1 MTASADLRRKLRL
14 TAEILFFGVLPL
26 MYVIS
31 MYRSNF
37 TDAGGFF
44 DLHVFW
50 RAGQDV
56 LAGHSPY
63 PSPHEITL
71 GRENNFVYPAPM
83 ALLFAPLG
91 LASFQLAAAVFTSIL
106 FAAIAGSLWLLDVR
120 DWRCY
125 GAALLPMTTMTAI
138 STGTV
143 GPLILLGAAA
153 LWRFRDRKAVAAVI
167 ACAVV
172 VAKLFMW
179 PLLIWLAAT
188 GRLRT
193 AVTALVAAVLVS
205 ITGWVALGF
214 AGFTTYPSMLSTLT
228 RVEGGRSYSLYALFQ
243 SAGASPTSA
252 RLALLILGAALIA
265 AIILLARRPGGDERS
280 FCLSLAAALLL
291 SPIVWA
297 HYLILLI
304 IPIALARPRL
314 SPLWLAPLAFWLAT
328 YTAHNHGSTSRIIL
342 ALAITLAIFVRCDMR
357 EKPVLAHAPVE
368 PLQAEAA

>member
-1 MTASADLRRKLRL
+1 MTASIGLRRNLRL

-26 MYVIS
+26 LYVIS

-37 TDAGGFF
+37 TEAGGFF

-50 RAGQDV
+50 RAGRDV

-83 ALLFAPLG
+83 ALLLAPLG
-91 LASFQLAAAVFTSIL
+91 LVSFHVATVIFTSIL
-106 FAAIAGSLWLLDVR
+106 FASIAGSLWLLDVR

-143 GPLILLGAAA
+143 GPLILLGSAA
-153 LWRFRDRKAVAAVI
+153 LWRFRDRKGLAPAI

-188 GRLRT
+188 RRSRT
-193 AVTALVAAVLVS
+193 AVTALAAAVLVS
-205 ITGWVALGF
+205 LTAWVALGF
-214 AGFTTYPSMLSTLT
+214 AGFTDYPSMLTTLT
-228 RVEGGRSYSLYALFQ
+228 RVEGGRSYSLYALFL

-252 RLALLILGAALIA
+252 RLALLLVAAALVA
-265 AIILLARRPGGDERS
+265 GIIVLARRPGGDERS
-280 FCLSLAAALLL
+280 FCLALAAALLL

-297 HYLILLI
+297 HYLILLL

-328 YTAHNHGSTSRIIL
+328 YTAHNHGSTSRIVL

-357 EKPVLAHAPVE
+357 EEPVVHAPVE

>member
-1 MTASADLRRKLRL
+1 VTRSAALRRKLRF
-14 TAEILFFGVLPL
+14 TAEILIFGVLPL
-26 MYVIS
+26 LYVIS

-50 RAGQDV
+50 RAGRDV

-63 PSPHEITL
+63 PSAHEIAL
-71 GRENNFVYPAPM
+71 GRENSFVYPAPM

-91 LASFQLAAAVFTSIL
+91 LVSFQLAAALFTSIL

-143 GPLILLGAAA
+143 GPLLLLGSAA
-153 LWRFRDRKAVAAVI
+153 LWRFRDRRPVAAAL

-172 VAKLFMW
+172 VAKLLMW

-188 GRLRT
+188 RRSRT
-193 AVTALVAAVLVS
+193 AVTALVAGVLVS
-205 ITGWVALGF
+205 VTAWVALAF
-214 AGFTTYPSMLSTLT
+214 AGFTTYPSTLSTLS
-228 RVEGGRSYSLYALFQ
+228 RVEGGRSYSLYALFL

-252 RLALLILGAALIA
+252 RLALLVIAAALVTG
-265 AIILLARRPGGDERS
+265 IIVLARRPEGDERS
-280 FCLSLAAALLL
+280 FCLALAAALLL

-357 EKPVLAHAPVE
+357 DELVAHAPVE